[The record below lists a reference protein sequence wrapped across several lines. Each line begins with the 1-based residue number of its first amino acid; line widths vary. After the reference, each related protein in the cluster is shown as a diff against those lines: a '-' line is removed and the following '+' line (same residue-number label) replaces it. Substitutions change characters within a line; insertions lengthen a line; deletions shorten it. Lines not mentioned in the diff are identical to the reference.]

1 MVWERK
7 LYYRAN
13 KDAAVVPR
21 LNLTTLVAMSP
32 KILFFLVFYVHSRG
46 ITIVRDALA
55 VRHTGCAVLS
65 LQPDGQ

>member
-1 MVWERK
+1 MSDSAGG
-7 LYYRAN
+7 L
-13 KDAAVVPR
+13 D
-21 LNLTTLVAMSP
+21 LTTQLVAISLETP
-32 KILFFLVFYVHSRG
+32 LFSVFYVHSRG